1 MSKRAKRTVIVND
14 EVVVS
19 RIHTVRGHRVM
30 LDSDLAG
37 LYQVETRGLNQAV
50 KRNQRRFPEDFMF
63 VLTTEEWEN
72 LKSQNV
78 TSSWGGRRKL
88 PLVFTEQ
95 GVAMLSS
102 VLNSEAAIDVNIQII
117 RVFTRVRELLST
129 HKELLLQLEKLRGTV
144 SHNSRDIKVIFKLL
158 KRMQEEE
165 RNRALLA
172 QVPKKR
178 PVVGFKSG
186 K

>member
-1 MSKRAKRTVIVND
+1 MSKRQDQTPIISD
-14 EVVVS
+14 EVVV
-19 RIHTVRGHRVM
+19 RKIHMVRGQKVM
-30 LDSDLAG
+30 LDSDLAE
-37 LYQVETRGLNQAV
+37 LYQVETRVLNQAV

-63 VLTTEEWEN
+63 ALTAEEWEI
-72 LKSQNV
+72 LKSQHV

-102 VLNSEAAIDVNIQII
+102 VLNSETAIDVNIQVI
-117 RVFTRVRELLST
+117 RVFTRVREMLST
-129 HKELLLQLEKLRGTV
+129 HKELLLQFEKLRGTV
-144 SHNSRDIKVIFKLL
+144 THHSRDIKVIFKLL

-165 RNRALLA
+165 RDRALLA
-172 QVPKKR
+172 QIPKKR
-178 PVVGFKSG
+178 PAIGFKSG